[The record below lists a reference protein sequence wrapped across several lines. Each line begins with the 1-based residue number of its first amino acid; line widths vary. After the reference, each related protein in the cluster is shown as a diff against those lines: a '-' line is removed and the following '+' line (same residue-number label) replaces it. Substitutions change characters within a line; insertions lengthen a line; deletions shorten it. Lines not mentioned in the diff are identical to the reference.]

1 MPELRFEGATHDELV
16 SQVRAWLAS
25 TEAEGPSVAGVVDQ
39 SAAITKDSLRLLAEA
54 APGELAGS
62 EVVAGLT
69 EMGYKMTDTTRDRV
83 INGLDVLAKATDGT
97 FIGRA
102 TKGATDRSAKMLF
115 SMNNALAKQ
124 FLRQLAAEE
133 D

>member
-39 SAAITKDSLRLLAEA
+39 SAALTKDSLRLLAEA
-54 APGELAGS
+54 APEPLAGS

-69 EMGYKMTDTTRDRV
+69 DMGYKMTDTTRDRV
-83 INGLDVLAKATDGT
+83 IDGLNLLAKATDGT
-97 FIGRA
+97 FVGKA
-102 TKGATDRSAKMLF
+102 TKGATDAGAKALF
-115 SMNNALAKQ
+115 SMNTAIAKQ
-124 FLRQLAAEE
+124 FLRQVSS

>member
-39 SAAITKDSLRLLAEA
+39 SAALTKDSLRLLAEA
-54 APGELAGS
+54 APGEIAGN

-69 EMGYKMTDTTRDRV
+69 DMGYKMTDATRDRV
-83 INGLDVLAKATDGT
+83 IEGLDLLAKATDGT
-97 FIGRA
+97 FIGKA
-102 TKGATDRSAKMLF
+102 TKGATDAGAKALF
-115 SMNNALAKQ
+115 SMNTAIAKQ
-124 FLRQLAAEE
+124 FLKQVGKPE
-133 D
+133 